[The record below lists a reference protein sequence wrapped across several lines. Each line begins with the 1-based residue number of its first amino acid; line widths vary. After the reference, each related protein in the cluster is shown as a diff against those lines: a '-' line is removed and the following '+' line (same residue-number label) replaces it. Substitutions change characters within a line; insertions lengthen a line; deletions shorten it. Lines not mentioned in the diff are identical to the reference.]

1 MHNLL
6 FSSSHLKIK
15 IINKVSVVRKYMN
28 RWIIVV
34 GAALV
39 LLVALCEPMANV
51 QGRPSGYQMDPSG
64 LYSLM
69 GQPFEPM
76 QTSNQS
82 MPANNV
88 TTLSAPIT
96 NFTQQIA
103 QQISPETYFVDVAYE
118 SPKTVILQGS
128 DARSAPPPQHFVFND
143 LLWRAVDLLKDQGFE
158 IDQIDLLPTGEDLKS
173 YRIYMS
179 LE

>member
-1 MHNLL
+1 M
-6 FSSSHLKIK
+6 
-15 IINKVSVVRKYMN
+15 
-28 RWIIVV
+28 V

-39 LLVALCEPMANV
+39 LLAALCEPMANV
-51 QGRPSGYQMDPSG
+51 QGYPSGYQMDPLG
-64 LYSLM
+64 LYTLM
-69 GQPFEPM
+69 GQPFEPIQTSNQSRPANNVTTLSMQTSNQTLSM

-103 QQISPETYFVDVAYE
+103 QQISPEAYFVDVAYE

-158 IDQIDLLPTGEDLKS
+158 IDQIDLLPTGEDLES